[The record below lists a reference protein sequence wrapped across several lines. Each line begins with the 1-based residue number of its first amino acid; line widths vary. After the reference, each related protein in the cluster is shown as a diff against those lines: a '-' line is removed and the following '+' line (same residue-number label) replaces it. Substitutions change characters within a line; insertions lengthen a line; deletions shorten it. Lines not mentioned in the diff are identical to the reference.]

1 MARNSLK
8 LRRARVTPRG
18 MKRKPMLTK
27 REKKTLEPPRTP
39 RTRPVAAQ
47 AGGQG
52 HQHIHC
58 IACGRHID
66 ASELSGAV
74 PKARVLTCQHGS
86 QFASCVGCVEGS
98 QRLIDEHDALNQPV
112 KAAAAWH

>member
-1 MARNSLK
+1 M
-8 LRRARVTPRG
+8 RG
-18 MKRKPMLTK
+18 THGVMKRNPTLTK
-27 REKKTLEPPRTP
+27 REKKSLEPPRP
-39 RTRPVAAQ
+39 AQSRPVAAKA
-47 AGGQG
+47 AGHG

-66 ASELSGAV
+66 PSELSGEA

-86 QFASCVGCVEGS
+86 QFASCIGCVEGS
-98 QRLIDEHDALNQPV
+98 QRLLDEHDALNQPV

>member
-1 MARNSLK
+1 
-8 LRRARVTPRG
+8 

-27 REKKTLEPPRTP
+27 REKKTLEPPRPP
-39 RTRPVAAQ
+39 RARPVAA

-66 ASELSGAV
+66 ASELKGDA
-74 PKARVLTCQHGS
+74 PKATVLTCQHGS
-86 QFASCVGCVEGS
+86 QFASCVGCVDGS
-98 QRLIDEHDALNQPV
+98 QHLIDEHDRLNQPV
-112 KAAAAWH
+112 KSASAWH